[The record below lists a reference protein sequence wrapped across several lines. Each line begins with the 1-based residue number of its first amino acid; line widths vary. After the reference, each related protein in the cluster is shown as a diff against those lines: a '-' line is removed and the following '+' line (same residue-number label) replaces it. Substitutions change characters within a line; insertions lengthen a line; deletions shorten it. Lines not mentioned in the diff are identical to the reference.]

1 MLSKYKTYPL
11 GNFIEQIRG
20 VSYKKSDVSEVPKE
34 GYIPLLRANNI
45 QAGKLVFSDVIY
57 VKKELV
63 RDSQLIKKGDI
74 VIAASSGSKEVVG
87 KSGQAHSDYD
97 CSFGAFCKL
106 IRAKENINPR
116 FLGYFFK
123 TDYYSSSISNSVN
136 GANINNLR
144 NEHIDNL
151 LIPIPSV
158 STQEKIANVLDKAQE
173 LIDKRKAQIEALDQ
187 LTQSVFLEV
196 FGDPATNPK
205 KWPMGFIKD
214 LALKTQYGTSKKA
227 SEDTGKYPILRMN
240 NITYEGHWDLTDL
253 KYVDLDDKEVE
264 KYLVHKGEL
273 LFNRTNSKELV
284 GKTAV
289 YRFEKPM
296 AFAGY
301 LVKLIP
307 NEKANAEFISAY
319 LNSKYGKSILFSM
332 AKNIVGM
339 ANINAEELKSIKIY
353 IPPKQLQD
361 QFAEIVQKIE
371 SQRELFKKGLVEL
384 EKNFNS
390 LMQRVFKGELFNDK
404 CM

>member
-1 MLSKYKTYPL
+1 MLSRYKTYPL

-63 RDSQLIKKGDI
+63 KDNQLIKKGDI

-151 LIPIPSV
+151 LIPIPSI
-158 STQEKIANVLDKAQE
+158 STQKKIANVLDKAQE

-187 LTQSVFLEV
+187 LTQSVFLEM

-390 LMQRVFKGELFNDK
+390 LMQRAFKGELFNN
-404 CM
+404 

>member
-1 MLSKYKTYPL
+1 MSNQFVKL
-11 GNFIEQIRG
+11 GEVCDFQGGSQPPKSEHIHEKKPGYIRFIQIRDFESDDYLTFIPIDKKNKICQEDDVLIARYGASIGKILTGLSGAYNVALIKCIPDEKRLQKRFLYYYLNTSKIQKFIQSRSKRSAQEG
-20 VSYKKSDVSEVPKE
+20 VDPKE
-34 GYIPLLRANNI
+34 LK
-45 QAGKLVFSDVIY
+45 Q
-57 VKKELV
+57 
-63 RDSQLIKKGDI
+63 QLIYLPSLETQNRI
-74 VIAASSGSKEVVG
+74 V
-87 KSGQAHSDYD
+87 Y
-97 CSFGAFCKL
+97 
-106 IRAKENINPR
+106 
-116 FLGYFFK
+116 
-123 TDYYSSSISNSVN
+123 
-136 GANINNLR
+136 
-144 NEHIDNL
+144 
-151 LIPIPSV
+151 
-158 STQEKIANVLDKAQE
+158 VLDKAQE

-187 LTQSVFLEV
+187 LTQSVFLEM

-371 SQRELFKKGLVEL
+371 SQRELFKKELVEL

-390 LMQRVFKGELFNDK
+390 LMQRAFKGELFND
-404 CM
+404 

>member
-1 MLSKYKTYPL
+1 MMNYIKLSELTVSLESGSRPK
-11 GNFIEQIRG
+11 GG
-20 VSYKKSDVSEVPKE
+20 VSSDGIPSIGGEHIKSDGTFKFDNMKYVPE
-34 GYIPLLRANNI
+34 DFFNN
-45 QAGKLVFSDVIY
+45 L
-57 VKKELV
+57 
-63 RDSQLIKKGDI
+63 KKGVIDRGDI
-74 VIAASSGSKEVVG
+74 LIVKDGATTGKVAFVDNTFPYKNAAINEHV
-87 KSGQAHSDYD
+87 
-97 CSFGAFCKL
+97 FKL
-106 IRAKENINPR
+106 K
-116 FLGYFFK
+116 
-123 TDYYSSSISNSVN
+123 
-136 GANINNLR
+136 INNEMVLPKYVFYYLYSR
-144 NEHIDNL
+144 DGNRQLMKDFRGATVGGITKNFLNL
-151 LIPIPSV
+151 VQIPIPRKLEF
-158 STQEKIANVLDKAQE
+158 QNKIVTLLDKARE
-173 LIDKRKAQIEALDQ
+173 LINKRKAQIEALDQ
-187 LTQSVFLEV
+187 LTQSVFLEM

-214 LALKTQYGTSKKA
+214 LTLKTQYGTSKKA
-227 SEDTGKYPILRMN
+227 SEDAGKYPILRMN

-253 KYVDLDDKEVE
+253 KYVDLDEKEVE

-319 LNSKYGKSILFSM
+319 LNSKYGKSILLSM

-371 SQRELFKKGLVEL
+371 SQREFFKKGLVEL

-390 LMQRVFKGELFNDK
+390 IMQRAFKGELFNN
-404 CM
+404 

>member
-1 MLSKYKTYPL
+1 MFSKY
-11 GNFIEQIRG
+11 QD
-20 VSYKKSDVSEVPKE
+20 KKSLRSLQKNPNWK
-34 GYIPLLRANNI
+34 LL
-45 QAGKLVFSDVIY
+45 KFSDVLRDETKNAKKI
-57 VKKELV
+57 KKEEYLAQGSYPII
-63 RDSQLIKKGDI
+63 DQGKDYIAGFTNDGDGIYDKSPLIIFGDHTRI
-74 VIAASSGSKEVVG
+74 LKYIDFPIFIGADGVKLLKNVFSEEEVLTKYIYYYLRTVNIPDTGYNRHFKFLKEVV
-87 KSGQAHSDYD
+87 
-97 CSFGAFCKL
+97 
-106 IRAKENINPR
+106 
-116 FLGYFFK
+116 
-123 TDYYSSSISNSVN
+123 
-136 GANINNLR
+136 
-144 NEHIDNL
+144 
-151 LIPIPSV
+151 IPIPSIDLQKRIV
-158 STQEKIANVLDKAQE
+158 SVLDKAQE

-187 LTQSVFLEV
+187 LTQSVFLEM

-390 LMQRVFKGELFNDK
+390 LMQRAFKGELFND
-404 CM
+404 

>member
-1 MLSKYKTYPL
+1 MKIKLKKIAKVLSGSTAPKDNEFSENNGKPFIRAGHLEELCNGKSLMELPKIEESVAQNRKMVLVPENTILFAKSGMSILKNRVYKTTHEAYIVNHL
-11 GNFIEQIRG
+11 AAIICSNEIEPD
-20 VSYKKSDVSEVPKE
+20 YL
-34 GYIPLLRANNI
+34 YYFFRAN
-45 QAGKLVFSDVIY
+45 
-57 VKKELV
+57 
-63 RDSQLIKKGDI
+63 
-74 VIAASSGSKEVVG
+74 
-87 KSGQAHSDYD
+87 
-97 CSFGAFCKL
+97 
-106 IRAKENINPR
+106 P
-116 FLGYFFK
+116 
-123 TDYYSSSISNSVN
+123 
-136 GANINNLR
+136 
-144 NEHIDNL
+144 
-151 LIPIPSV
+151 PSRL
-158 STQEKIANVLDKAQE
+158 VLDSSYPSIRLSDIGEIDIDLPSKAIQKKISKLLKQAE
-173 LIDKRKAQIEALDQ
+173 EIIFKRKAQIEALDQ

-301 LVKLIP
+301 LVKVIP

-390 LMQRVFKGELFNDK
+390 LMQRAFKGELFND
-404 CM
+404 

>member
-1 MLSKYKTYPL
+1 MKLLLVPENTILFAKSGMSILKNRVYKTTHEAYIVNHL
-11 GNFIEQIRG
+11 AAIICSNEIEPD
-20 VSYKKSDVSEVPKE
+20 YL
-34 GYIPLLRANNI
+34 YYFFRAN
-45 QAGKLVFSDVIY
+45 
-57 VKKELV
+57 
-63 RDSQLIKKGDI
+63 
-74 VIAASSGSKEVVG
+74 
-87 KSGQAHSDYD
+87 
-97 CSFGAFCKL
+97 
-106 IRAKENINPR
+106 P
-116 FLGYFFK
+116 
-123 TDYYSSSISNSVN
+123 
-136 GANINNLR
+136 
-144 NEHIDNL
+144 
-151 LIPIPSV
+151 PSRL
-158 STQEKIANVLDKAQE
+158 VLDSSYPSIRLSDIGEIDIDLPSKAIQKKISKLLKQAE
-173 LIDKRKAQIEALDQ
+173 EIIFKRKAQIEALDQ

-390 LMQRVFKGELFNDK
+390 LMQRVFKGELFND
-404 CM
+404 

>member
-1 MLSKYKTYPL
+1 MTITLKRLGDIATYVNGYAFKPTDWKNKGLPIIRIQNLTNPDSPFNYYQGEIDDKYIV
-11 GNFIEQIRG
+11 N
-20 VSYKKSDVSEVPKE
+20 
-34 GYIPLLRANNI
+34 
-45 QAGKLVFSDVIY
+45 
-57 VKKELV
+57 
-63 RDSQLIKKGDI
+63 KGDI
-74 VIAASSGSKEVVG
+74 LISWSASLGVFEWLGEKAVLNQHIFKVIFDKEDIDKSYFKYIVQRSLERALKYLHGSTMKHIT
-87 KSGQAHSDYD
+87 KKYFD
-97 CSFGAFCKL
+97 
-106 IRAKENINPR
+106 NI
-116 FLGYFFK
+116 L
-123 TDYYSSSISNSVN
+123 V
-136 GANINNLR
+136 
-144 NEHIDNL
+144 
-151 LIPIPSV
+151 PIPDLV
-158 STQEKIANVLDKAQE
+158 TQKKIANVLDKAQE

-187 LTQSVFLEV
+187 LTQSVFLGM

-214 LALKTQYGTSKKA
+214 LTLKTQYGTSKKA

-307 NEKANAEFISAY
+307 NERANAEFISAY

-353 IPPKQLQD
+353 VPPKQLQD

-371 SQRELFKKGLVEL
+371 SQREFFKKGLVEL

-390 LMQRVFKGELFNDK
+390 LMQRAFKGELFND
-404 CM
+404 

>member
-1 MLSKYKTYPL
+1 MDEIALLNQRVAKIVPKNEQVCSKYLFYYM
-11 GNFIEQIRG
+11 
-20 VSYKKSDVSEVPKE
+20 YKLQNKILQKAGGAAQPNISPKE
-34 GYIPLLRANNI
+34 IAQFTIPLPSIDI
-45 QAGKLVFSDVIY
+45 QN
-57 VKKELV
+57 
-63 RDSQLIKKGDI
+63 R
-74 VIAASSGSKEVVG
+74 
-87 KSGQAHSDYD
+87 
-97 CSFGAFCKL
+97 
-106 IRAKENINPR
+106 
-116 FLGYFFK
+116 
-123 TDYYSSSISNSVN
+123 ISE
-136 GANINNLR
+136 I
-144 NEHIDNL
+144 
-151 LIPIPSV
+151 
-158 STQEKIANVLDKAQE
+158 LDKAQE

-187 LTQSVFLEV
+187 LIQSVFLEM

-214 LALKTQYGTSKKA
+214 LTLKTQYGTSKKA
-227 SEDTGKYPILRMN
+227 SEDAGKYPILRMN

-253 KYVDLDDKEVE
+253 KYVDLDEKEVE

-301 LVKLIP
+301 LVKVIP

-361 QFAEIVQKIE
+361 QFARIVQKIE

-384 EKNFNS
+384 EKNFDS
-390 LMQRVFKGELFNDK
+390 LMQRAFKGELFSD
-404 CM
+404 

>member
-1 MLSKYKTYPL
+1 MMKIKLKKIAKVLSGSTAPKDNEFSENNGKPFIRAGHLEELCNGKSLMELPKIEESVAQNRKMVLVPENTILFAKSGMSILKNRVYKTTHEAYIVNHL
-11 GNFIEQIRG
+11 AAIICSNEIEPD
-20 VSYKKSDVSEVPKE
+20 YL
-34 GYIPLLRANNI
+34 YYFFRAN
-45 QAGKLVFSDVIY
+45 
-57 VKKELV
+57 
-63 RDSQLIKKGDI
+63 
-74 VIAASSGSKEVVG
+74 
-87 KSGQAHSDYD
+87 
-97 CSFGAFCKL
+97 
-106 IRAKENINPR
+106 P
-116 FLGYFFK
+116 
-123 TDYYSSSISNSVN
+123 
-136 GANINNLR
+136 
-144 NEHIDNL
+144 
-151 LIPIPSV
+151 PSRL
-158 STQEKIANVLDKAQE
+158 VLDSSYPSIRLSDIGEIDIDLPSKAIQKKISKLLKQAE
-173 LIDKRKAQIEALDQ
+173 EIIFKRKAQIEALDQ

-390 LMQRVFKGELFNDK
+390 LMQRVFKGELFND
-404 CM
+404 